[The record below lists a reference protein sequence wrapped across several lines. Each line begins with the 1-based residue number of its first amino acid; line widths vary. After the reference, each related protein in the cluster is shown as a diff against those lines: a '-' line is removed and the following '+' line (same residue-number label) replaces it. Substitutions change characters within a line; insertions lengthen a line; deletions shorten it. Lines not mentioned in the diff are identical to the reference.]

1 MKKILRIPYLYII
14 PFFLLSGFVH
24 PFYVSVSQIG
34 YNSESKSLEI
44 ACKIFV
50 DDLET
55 ALEAAGAKDLYIGL
69 ENEKAGA
76 DDIIDNYLRKHIDIR
91 INGEKVEGSF
101 LGKEVV
107 DDVIWSYIEYQDVAF
122 PSEFSIDNTLLIDE
136 LEGQQNIVHVK
147 VAGKEKSLRLFK
159 GRSKDVLNF

>member
-1 MKKILRIPYLYII
+1 MKKILRIPFIYIL
-14 PFFLLSGFVH
+14 PFFLFSSFAH

-34 YNSESKSLEI
+34 YNSESKSLEL

-55 ALEAAGAKDLYIGL
+55 ALEAAGAKDLYLGL
-69 ENEKAGA
+69 DKEKSSA
-76 DDIIDNYLRKHIDIR
+76 DEIIDNYLRKHLDIR
-91 INGEKVEGSF
+91 INGNKVEGSF
-101 LGKEVV
+101 LGKEVI
-107 DDVIWSYIEYQDVAF
+107 DDVIWSYIEYTDVAF
-122 PSEFSIDNTLLIDE
+122 PSELSIDNTLLLEE

>member
-1 MKKILRIPYLYII
+1 MKKILRIPFVYIL
-14 PFFLLSGFVH
+14 PFFLLSSFSH

-55 ALEAAGAKDLYIGL
+55 ALKAAGAQDLYLGL
-69 ENEKAGA
+69 EKEKSGA
-76 DDIIDNYLRKHIDIR
+76 DDIIDNYLKKHLDIR
-91 INGEKVEGSF
+91 VNGEKVEGIF
-101 LGKEVV
+101 IGKEVI
-107 DDVIWSYIEYQDVAF
+107 DDVIWSYIEYSDVAF
-122 PSEFSIDNTLLIDE
+122 PSEISIDNTLLLDE

-147 VAGKEKSLRLFK
+147 VGGREKSLRLFK

>member
-1 MKKILRIPYLYII
+1 MKKILII
-14 PFFLLSGFVH
+14 PSIYILSFFLLSSFAH

-34 YNSESKSLEI
+34 YNAENKSLEI

-50 DDLET
+50 DDLEA
-55 ALEAAGAKDLYIGL
+55 ALESAGARELYLGL
-69 ENEKAGA
+69 ENERAGA
-76 DDIIDNYLRKHIDIR
+76 DEIIDNYLRKHLDIH

-101 LGKEVV
+101 LGKEVI
-107 DDVIWSYIEYQDVAF
+107 DDVIWTYIEFQEIAY
-122 PSEFSIDNTLLIDE
+122 PSEFSINNTLLLDE
-136 LEGQQNIVHVK
+136 FEGQQNIVHVK

>member
-1 MKKILRIPYLYII
+1 MKKILRIPFIYIL
-14 PFFLLSGFVH
+14 PFFLLSSFAH

-34 YNSESKSLEI
+34 YNPESKSLEL

-55 ALEAAGAKDLYIGL
+55 ALEAAGAKDLYLGL
-69 ENEKAGA
+69 DKEKSSA
-76 DDIIDNYLRKHIDIR
+76 DEIIDNYLRKHLDIR
-91 INGEKVEGSF
+91 INGNKVEGSF
-101 LGKEVV
+101 LGKEVI
-107 DDVIWSYIEYQDVAF
+107 DDVIWSYIEYPDVAF
-122 PSEFSIDNTLLIDE
+122 PSEISIDNTLLLDE

-147 VAGKEKSLRLFK
+147 IAGKEKSLRLFK